1 METNTTIDKSIL
13 RDDDIIQSD
22 DGLVFDPY
30 NELNEEIILS
40 DVQSIL
46 TKYGVPGM
54 VTNMNLYTM
63 LAVKA
68 NTFIAQ
74 LIY

>member
-1 METNTTIDKSIL
+1 MLVIINIKDMETNTTIDKSIL

-30 NELNEEIILS
+30 NELYEEIILS

-54 VTNMNLYTM
+54 VTNMNLY
-63 LAVKA
+63 KR
-68 NTFIAQ
+68 N
-74 LIY
+74 